1 MNKTD
6 IQVIT
11 ISLYI
16 RFFIKKMR
24 SGLLSYEKEAREP
37 ITQLRGNKLAIMLYK
52 IVGGEMTTKIDSQL
66 LKGVLTGY
74 ILQLL
79 LKEELYGYTL
89 SERLADNGFSD
100 ISNGTIYPLLLS
112 MEKKRLD
119 YWSDARI

>member
-24 SGLLSYEKEAREP
+24 SGLLSREKEAREP

-66 LKGVLTGY
+66 LKSVLTGC

-89 SERLADNGFSD
+89 SERLADNRFSD
-100 ISNGTIYPLLLS
+100 ISNGTIYLLLLS

>member
-24 SGLLSYEKEAREP
+24 SGLLSREKEARES

-66 LKGVLTGY
+66 LKSVLTGC

-89 SERLADNGFSD
+89 SERLADNRFSD
-100 ISNGTIYPLLLS
+100 ISNGTIYLLLLS